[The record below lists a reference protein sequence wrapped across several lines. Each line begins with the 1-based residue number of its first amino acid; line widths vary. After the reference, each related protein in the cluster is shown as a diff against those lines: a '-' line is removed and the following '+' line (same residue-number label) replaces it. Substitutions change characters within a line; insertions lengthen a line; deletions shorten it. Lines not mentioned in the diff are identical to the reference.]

1 MRARAGSNSRK
12 CYSLN
17 AVAPPSACFL
27 FSPPKSLAEII
38 RAEITGVSCLLR
50 LYPDCDTS
58 DLLAASAGPSSQC
71 FSDEISLLSLLTWDP
86 KQSTTNLVS
95 NLRKVGRWTF

>member
-1 MRARAGSNSRK
+1 MRARAGNNSLSRK

-17 AVAPPSACFL
+17 ALAPPSACFL

-38 RAEITGVSCLLR
+38 RAEIAGVSCLSR

-58 DLLAASAGPSSQC
+58 DLLASTASSVERTLISV
-71 FSDEISLLSLLTWDP
+71 FLVEIS
-86 KQSTTNLVS
+86 
-95 NLRKVGRWTF
+95 